1 MKTSPQIK
9 RRLTLLMLFI
19 FLACDKEQVETDVSV
34 TKDEEIEELT
44 DPFYAVLNEK
54 SSLKDY
60 WDLFVKDAIRSG
72 KQDPGEGRV
81 VNIFLAPN
89 LTLLLE

>member
-19 FLACDKEQVETDVSV
+19 FLACDKEQDETDVSV

-72 KQDPGEGRV
+72 KQDSGEGRV
-81 VNIFLAPN
+81 VNIFSM
-89 LTLLLE
+89 